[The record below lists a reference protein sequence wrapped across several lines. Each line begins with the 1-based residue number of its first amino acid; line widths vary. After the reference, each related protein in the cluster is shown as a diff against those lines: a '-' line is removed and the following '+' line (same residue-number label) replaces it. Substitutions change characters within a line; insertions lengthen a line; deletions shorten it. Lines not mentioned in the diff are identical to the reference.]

1 MSHFNINP
9 MNRLYHINNIEVIAS
24 GMEKQLEKVN
34 APAEIIEQKKEQ
46 LIAMREVMVFI
57 SKLYTENET
66 LKNDLISI
74 RIKNDHAEA
83 AIKELMKMVEDWKI
97 KYDGVINF

>member
-1 MSHFNINP
+1 
-9 MNRLYHINNIEVIAS
+9 VIAS

-34 APAEIIEQKKEQ
+34 APAEIIEQKKGQ

>member
-1 MSHFNINP
+1 
-9 MNRLYHINNIEVIAS
+9 MNRLYHITNIEVIAA

-46 LIAMREVMVFI
+46 LIAMREAEVFI
-57 SKLYTENET
+57 SKLYTENEINKQH
-66 LKNDLISI
+66 LQYL
-74 RIKNDHAEA
+74 RIKNDHAQA